1 MSQMQGRVCIVTGA
15 TNGIGEV
22 TALELA
28 RMGAIV
34 VIVGRSENKVKTTIQ
49 KIKSAVPHADVHYLI
64 ADLSLMHD
72 VKRIADEFRAKFD
85 RLDVLVNNAGA
96 RFTERVMTSEGL
108 EMTFALNHMSYF
120 YLTHLLLDMLKS
132 SGTPAHKSRVV
143 NVSSSAHQIGKLNF
157 DDIQLSQKYGAFYAY
172 GQSKMMN
179 IIFTN
184 ELSRRF
190 ISENANVT
198 ANSLHP
204 GAVRTGFG
212 ANNKGAFQF
221 IITILR
227 PFFLTPEQGAQTS
240 IYLAS
245 SPEVEGV
252 TGKYFAKSKPKP
264 ANKNA
269 YVESDW
275 TRLWAY
281 SEETLRKLGL

>member
-1 MSQMQGRVCIVTGA
+1 MHGKVCLVTGA

-28 RMGAIV
+28 RMGATV
-34 VIVGRSENKVKTTIQ
+34 VIIGRNEEKAKATIS
-49 KIKSAVPHADVHYLI
+49 KIKSAVTNADVSYLI
-64 ADLSLMHD
+64 ADLSLMAQ
-72 VKRIADEFRAKFD
+72 VKRVADEFRAKYD

-96 RFTERVMTSEGL
+96 RFDRYIPTAEGL

-120 YLTHLLLDMLKS
+120 YLTQLLLDMLKV
-132 SGTPAHKSRVV
+132 SGIPAQKSRVV

-157 DDIQLSQKYGAFYAY
+157 DDLQSEQKYSPFRVY

-179 IIFTN
+179 IVFTN
-184 ELSRRF
+184 ELSRRLVTQH
-190 ISENANVT
+190 ANVT

-212 ANNKGAFQF
+212 ADDKSALNF
-221 IITILR
+221 IIGMLR
-227 PFFLTPEQGAQTS
+227 PFFLSPEQGAQTS

-252 TGKYFAKSKPKP
+252 TGQYFAKSKPKQ
-264 ANKNA
+264 AHKNA
-269 YVESDW
+269 YTESAM
-275 TRLWAY
+275 TQLWIY
-281 SEETLRKLGL
+281 SEDVLKKLEMSL

>member
-28 RMGAIV
+28 RMGATVV
-34 VIVGRSENKVKTTIQ
+34 VIGRSENKAKATIS
-49 KIKSAVPHADVHYLI
+49 KIKSAVPNADASYLI
-64 ADLSLMHD
+64 ADLSLMRD
-72 VKRIADEFRAKFD
+72 VKRVADEFRAKFE

-132 SGTPAHKSRVV
+132 SGTPALKSRVV
-143 NVSSSAHQIGKLNF
+143 NVSSSAHQIGKPNF

-184 ELSRRF
+184 ELSRRL
-190 ISENANVT
+190 SAENVNVT

-212 ANNKGAFQF
+212 VDNKGVFQF

-252 TGKYFAKSKPKP
+252 TGKYFAKSKPKQ

-269 YVESDW
+269 YVEADW